1 MNDWHC
7 HLLPGLDDGA
17 RSVEEAI
24 LMAKMLAAAGFTE
37 VYCTPHCIRGIYDNT
52 PQTVRLGVLALQSV
66 LDGENIPLRLH
77 PGMEY
82 YLDEYF
88 PQALDDPQPLGAT
101 SFLLIEAPSQA
112 DPALVRENIHQAV
125 RYGFVPLFAHPERT
139 LFLDPT
145 PAGEGAWT
153 RLGRALRFFS
163 SPPSSSPTVFPPDSE
178 LGYLRE
184 MGCLFQGNLGS
195 FAGVYGSR
203 VRQRA
208 AAMHR
213 AGLYRCFGSD
223 GHSPDSLG
231 KVLTGLKAV

>member
-1 MNDWHC
+1 
-7 HLLPGLDDGA
+7 
-17 RSVEEAI
+17 
-24 LMAKMLAAAGFTE
+24 
-37 VYCTPHCIRGIYDNT
+37 
-52 PQTVRLGVLALQSV
+52 
-66 LDGENIPLRLH
+66 
-77 PGMEY
+77 MEY

-101 SFLLIEAPSQA
+101 SFLLVEAPSQA